1 MGKHLLPIGD
11 DIGEEQKEKGCPFAD
26 PFTALTG
33 VAHELSHLDFLG
45 NPIDMKGSDDSDK
58 DAIAD
63 YHEVLSTRRIKIGSK
78 IFGRIRKLGI
88 EIAFG
93 LVAARPLAHFREVL
107 FV

>member
-1 MGKHLLPIGD
+1 M
-11 DIGEEQKEKGCPFAD
+11 A
-26 PFTALTG
+26 G

-45 NPIDMKGSDDSDK
+45 NPIDIKGSDDFDK
-58 DAIAD
+58 DAVAD
-63 YHEVLSTRRIKIGSK
+63 YHVVLSTRRIKIVSK
-78 IFGRIRKLGI
+78 ILGRIRKLGI